1 MTGPDTTSIVTPG
14 LIPPLPRLAPF
25 LAALPIH
32 THRPGRALRWALLS
46 ASISSGCWWC
56 SGTLIAQV
64 NPAIGGALL
73 TFAVLTSFYGYYMIK
88 QARVRGLAP
97 RLPRVGP
104 GGARAPPPHISRV
117 DTQRLDDIIDDI
129 IDARARLDA
138 RARAAALRSDQVRL
152 RGDQDRLRAD
162 QERIELHTRFAQQSP
177 PLIYP
182 YLRERPPRRQPPTE
196 GE

>member
-1 MTGPDTTSIVTPG
+1 MTGPDTTSIVTPVLIATIPG
-14 LIPPLPRLAPF
+14 LLAF
-25 LAALPIH
+25 LAAFHIH

-46 ASISSGCWWC
+46 ASISSGCWWF

-88 QARVRGLAP
+88 QARVRDLHPGLAWIATGAERA
-97 RLPRVGP
+97 RL
-104 GGARAPPPHISRV
+104 AHIYRV